1 MIAMNF
7 PEQFRRAAIELGI
20 PEDEVG
26 KFARFLRFAIWTG
39 SDPHGAPVGRRGGL
53 PRLPEDVDSVALPFV
68 ASFDCAALP
77 RIDDLALPTDGS
89 LFFFLDH
96 EEAIEA
102 DSEEDAQRCA
112 RVVHVPAD
120 SGAGV
125 DPGEDR
131 GYELFAAVQPE
142 LPDWLEMDELELS
155 DYQLDQVRELPHR
168 KELLAL
174 VGDLWPKTR
183 RAEIR
188 IGGYS
193 GHIGG
198 YLGKNVYATPETE
211 MAWKNIEA
219 RKVGMTPDEAMYLL
233 EEELHRVMRE
243 WVPIAQFRA
252 DEVHIGRF
260 LIRHDDLAAR
270 RLDKALSFTE
280 FLE

>member
-1 MIAMNF
+1 MNF
-7 PEQFRRAAIELGI
+7 HEQFRRAAIELGV

-39 SDPHGAPVGRRGGL
+39 SEPHGAPVGRRGGR
-53 PRLPEDVDSVALPFV
+53 PRLPADLDSEELPFV

-77 RIDDLALPTDGS
+77 RIDDLDLPVDGS

-96 EEAIEA
+96 EEAVEA
-102 DSEEDAQRCA
+102 DSEEDAQRYA
-112 RVVHVPAD
+112 RVVHVPVD

-125 DPGEDR
+125 EPGEDR
-131 GYELFAAVQPE
+131 GYELFATVQPD
-142 LPDWLEMDELELS
+142 LPDWLEMDESDLS

-174 VGDLWPKTR
+174 VGDLWPKAR
-183 RAEIR
+183 QAEIR

-198 YLGKNVYATPETE
+198 LAGKNVYATPETE
-211 MAWKNIEA
+211 MAWKNIED
-219 RKVGMTPDEAMYLL
+219 RKVGLTRDETMYLL
-233 EEELHRVMRE
+233 EEEVHRVMRE

-252 DEVHIGRF
+252 DELHIGRF
-260 LIRHDDLAAR
+260 LVRHDDLAAR
-270 RLDKALSFTE
+270 RLDKVLSVTE
-280 FLE
+280 YLE